1 MMIAMLPMAAM
12 AQYQLPDPGFED
24 WNGAPFDGVAQPT
37 YWHYSNVT
45 QMGFKFNFAHP
56 GTAGRNGGSCI
67 YVEDQAMKVAGIDGG
82 TSPGYVAL
90 GQPWAYVPGLTQI
103 SSSTA
108 GTVGGIAWTHRPDT
122 VTLWVKRSGNN
133 WNKENYNIVFYMW
146 KGTAHGNAYPSDAGC
161 TTYDRDDEESDIRI
175 DLDANTCGTV
185 TAGEEIGEALWYEK
199 KLINDWV
206 QIKVPVFYKS
216 SEVPEKCNLIL
227 SAGNYPAGKSTAGF
241 YAGNGLYVDDVEL
254 IYASTIQKLY
264 IGNKEWKGF
273 DPNSSEVQTYSLGA
287 GVTTIPDIY
296 AVRGIGTE
304 TNCNG
309 LSYNFS
315 GRRLDN
321 NEMTITPGTI
331 DGTPTQITVTA
342 ADGSSTHTYRI
353 QFVSRASTNAKLASI
368 EVNGQSLEDFN
379 AYINNYT
386 YTLPYKTTATP
397 VVTASAQDANA
408 QVTITQPTG
417 VNGQAQIHVV
427 AQDGVAQ
434 QNYTVQF
441 SVASLT
447 DVTLQDILVDGV
459 SLEGFSPNKSN
470 YTLRLPVS
478 ATTAPTITPVS
489 AYEPGEQTI
498 QILNNTLSGGC
509 QIQVSI
515 PGTSLTKTYKITYK
529 QEASSNRYL
538 QSLLLDGEEIA
549 GWNPTKANYSIL
561 LPQGTQTAPVITYV
575 AGDGEQTITLTENG
589 LNAVST
595 VQVVAGNGDSWTYSI
610 DIRVEQSENASLQ
623 MIYLNGEALE
633 DFDPAKLVY
642 KQVLESLPAPTI
654 TVDKGDS
661 LQQVLIVQAT
671 GYGRAQINVTAEAG
685 NSQTYVV
692 RFIRADEVEPVVPDA
707 PTDTVPLSSEAR
719 LSAIYLDGV
728 ALAGFDKDVF
738 AYTVEHLTG
747 LPVVSVE
754 TMEAVSSVET
764 YLGSLDANTDIVVTS
779 RDGQHTATYRLLLRA
794 ERTNDATLEELAV
807 ETYGIDFDP
816 EVTHYTVNVP
826 KGEPFPA
833 CTARR
838 GNRYQTVTTIT
849 RTDCHR
855 QVVTYQVVSGDSTQ
869 TKEYVIEMGQTI
881 TQPNELRS
889 LVVDG
894 YGALTLTG
902 GDQTWDIPLE
912 WGATGVHVQ
921 YTKNYDEQLVLV
933 AEGGLLQ
940 PTVIT
945 VVSGKEGEANTTYT
959 LRPVLA
965 ESDPA
970 CLTRLMANGTDV
982 PHFDPNVFSYVLPI
996 TDIPTITWQVQNADV
1011 EVETLEQDSKHVS
1024 IQTSYGSYLHTYQVY
1039 FYYTDDVIPTD
1050 FTDWVPTKYNNAQK
1064 PRGWMVP
1071 ADAVRSGSGYTT
1083 GNEVTRDGTDVVKMS
1098 SVFSWN
1104 TIAGTVPAIMTI
1116 GTLHMNLRGFGTSN
1130 SSIDGG
1136 IPFRNTP
1143 DMFTLGFKPTE
1154 STRVNNGRFIVSTYG
1169 NGSWTENVANLNY
1182 TDLNNWRDVTLPLT
1196 YNSLI
1201 DSLNIT
1207 INGMHSDNMD
1217 DYAGTAFDQQHTE
1230 MYIRNLRIGYSSA
1243 IDHILVA
1250 GQNVPGATNMNVTLA
1265 SSELVGRPTLDIVG
1279 QVADQMP
1286 VLTWGTEIDRVR
1298 NVQIRN
1304 YAEDN
1309 SYTDYTLAI
1318 TRPVSTLCDTA
1329 YIRRNGDDIVA
1340 AATSPYAHVSFVRTD
1355 SSYQVVVTAEN
1366 GTEKRF
1372 DCLLTPCV
1380 ETKDTVAE
1388 LPFVQ
1393 PQDTLSA
1400 DTTRYALSTV
1410 NTLEMITLGGVDYAG
1425 FSPTNYDY
1433 EIKTQETEL
1442 DYRKMEAGQRVYR
1455 KQITAG
1461 LIDYHYL
1468 YSYAE
1473 NGQMVTYVVRL
1484 NHKVVSTDATL
1495 QMILVN
1501 GEEMVGFDAD
1511 KAFYQIELPAGSAM
1525 PSVLAQT
1532 HNEEANV
1539 QEQHTTQTVGTTTVV
1554 TYIFTVT
1561 AEDDVTKRDYTVVVL
1576 IAAKPS
1582 SLLDMIYINGD
1593 SVANFQ
1599 PGIFYYTHKLAAG
1612 ELLRTATVDKGESAQ
1627 QVETYIEADTVRL
1640 VVTAS
1645 DLGQSEYKVVIQ
1657 HTSSPIGHLEMIYV
1671 DGVELPGFRPDE
1683 DRSYDVVL
1691 PLGTTEMP
1699 TITWTLAEEH
1709 ETVETDT
1716 VGSLESGCHLQITV
1730 TSQDGETIHTYELI
1744 LTVARSTEAH
1754 LSDLRV
1760 KGVTIAG
1767 FDSNETEY
1775 TLRYPAGSTADDFVR
1790 AEDITA
1796 VPVDA
1801 QATVTIEVV
1810 ENGEIRICVT
1820 AEDQKTR
1827 LYYIISQEIDL
1838 DNNALLRD
1846 LQVNGETID
1855 GFSPMVFNYIYKVD
1869 NTGSVALPGGFI
1881 EAEPM
1886 VSTSEVWIT
1895 WPDMESRNMQ
1905 VGDTLQ
1911 VHCLAED
1918 GETEQI
1924 YSIVVVFGP
1933 EKTIPPTPDVCRL
1946 IPIPGTRTFKAV
1958 TIRNNTHCYIYNI
1971 RGEMIWNS
1979 TSVDKTG
1986 IPVANPMH
1994 VTVVQDA
2001 YGQDVLVTA
2010 DERANGAVTCEL
2022 PVGEVLFAVF
2032 FTNVNEV
2039 KRKIEKGQKIMLL
2052 P

>member
-1 MMIAMLPMAAM
+1 MVAM

-24 WNGAPFDGVAQPT
+24 WSGATFDNVAQPK

-67 YVEDQAMKVAGIDGG
+67 YVEDQAMKVMGIDGG

-90 GQPWAYVPGLTQI
+90 GQPWAYVPGLDKI

-108 GTVGGIAWTHRPDT
+108 GTIGGIAWTQRPDT
-122 VTLWVKRSGNN
+122 LTLWVKRTGNN
-133 WNKENYNIVFYMW
+133 WDKENYNIVFYMW

-273 DPNSSEVQTYSLGA
+273 DPNSTEVQTYSLGA

-296 AVRGIGTE
+296 AVRGIGKE

-315 GRRLDN
+315 GRRLDS
-321 NEMTITPGTI
+321 NEMTITPGTV

-342 ADGSSTHTYRI
+342 ADGSSTHTYLI

-368 EVNGQSLEDFN
+368 EVNGQPLEDFN

-386 YTLPYKTTATP
+386 YSLPYKTTAIP

-408 QVTITQPTG
+408 QVIITQPTG

-441 SVASLT
+441 CVASLT

-470 YTLRLPVS
+470 YTLRLPVT
-478 ATTAPTITPVS
+478 ATTPPTITPVS

-498 QILNNTLSGGC
+498 HILSNTLIGGC

-515 PGTSLTKTYKITYK
+515 PGTGLTKTYKITYK

-538 QSLLLDGEEIA
+538 QSLLLNGEEIN
-549 GWNPTKANYSIL
+549 GWNPTKANYSIV
-561 LPQGTQTAPVITYV
+561 LPQGTQTAPTITYV
-575 AGDGEQTITLTENG
+575 AGDNEQTITLTENG
-589 LNAVST
+589 LNALST

-623 MIYLNGEALE
+623 MIYLDGEALA
-633 DFDPAKLVY
+633 DFNPTTLVY

-692 RFIRADEVEPVVPDA
+692 RFIRADEVEPLVPDA
-707 PTDTVPLSSEAR
+707 PTDTVALSDEAR
-719 LSAIYLDGV
+719 LKAIYLDGV
-728 ALAGFDKDVF
+728 ALSGFDKDVYT
-738 AYTVEHLTG
+738 YTVEHLTS

-794 ERTNDATLEELAV
+794 ERTSDATLEELAV

-816 EVTHYTVNVP
+816 AVTHYTVTVP

-833 CTARR
+833 CTSRR
-838 GNRYQTVTTIT
+838 GNRYQTVTTTT
-849 RTDCHR
+849 RTDCR
-855 QVVTYQVVSGDSTQ
+855 KQVVTCRVVSADSTQ
-869 TKEYVIEMGQTI
+869 TTEYVIEMGEPI
-881 TQPNELRS
+881 TQKNELRS

-902 GDQTWDIPLE
+902 GDQSWDIPLE
-912 WGATGVHVQ
+912 WGATGMHVQ
-921 YTKNYDEQLVLV
+921 YVKNYDEQLVLV

-982 PHFDPNVFSYVLPI
+982 PHFNPNTFSYVLPI
-996 TDIPTITWQVQNADV
+996 TDIPTFTWQTQNAEV
-1011 EVETLEQDSKHVS
+1011 EVETLEQDSKHVT
-1024 IQTSYGSYLHTYQVY
+1024 IRTGYGSYLHTYQVY
-1039 FYYTDDVIPTD
+1039 FYYTNDVIPTD
-1050 FTDWVPTKYNNAQK
+1050 FTDWVPTVYNSAQK
-1064 PRGWMVP
+1064 PRGWMIP
-1071 ADAVRSGSGYTT
+1071 ADAVKSGSGYTT
-1083 GNEVTRDGTDVVKMS
+1083 GNEVTREGSDVVKMRS
-1098 SVFSWN
+1098 IFSWN

-1116 GTLHMNLRGFGTSN
+1116 GTLHMNLRGFGSSN

-1154 STRVNNGRFIVSTYG
+1154 NTRVDNGRFVVSTYSKSG
-1169 NGSWTENVANLNY
+1169 WTENVANLNY
-1182 TDLNNWRDVTLPLT
+1182 TELNNWRDVTLPIT
-1196 YNSLI
+1196 YSSLI

-1207 INGMHSDNMD
+1207 INGMYSDNMD

-1230 MYIRNLRIGYSSA
+1230 MYVRNLRIGYSSA

-1250 GQNVPGATNMNVTLA
+1250 GQNVTGATNMSVTLA
-1265 SSELVGRPTLDIVG
+1265 SSETVGKPVLDFVG

-1286 VLTWGTEIDRVR
+1286 VVTWGNEVNRVR

-1329 YIRRNGDDIVA
+1329 YVRRSGDDIVA
-1340 AATSPYAHVSFVRTD
+1340 AATSPYARVTFVRTD

-1366 GTEKRF
+1366 GTEKHF

-1380 ETKDTVAE
+1380 ETNDTVVE
-1388 LPFVQ
+1388 LPFIQ

-1400 DTTRYALSTV
+1400 DTMHYALSSV
-1410 NTLEMITLGGVDYAG
+1410 NTLEMITLGGEDYAE

-1433 EIKTQETEL
+1433 EIKTQETVL
-1442 DYRKMEAGQRVYR
+1442 DYRKMEAGQHVYR

-1468 YSYAE
+1468 YCYAE
-1473 NGQMVTYVVRL
+1473 NGRMATYVVRL
-1484 NHKVVSTDATL
+1484 NHKVESTDASL

-1501 GEEMVGFDAD
+1501 GEELAGFDAN
-1511 KAFYQIELPAGSAM
+1511 KSFYQIELPAGSGM
-1525 PSVLAQT
+1525 PFVLAQT
-1532 HNEEANV
+1532 HHEEADV
-1539 QEQHTTQTVGTTTVV
+1539 EEQHTTQMVGTTTVV
-1554 TYIFTVT
+1554 TYTFTVT

-1576 IAAKPS
+1576 IAAKPGS
-1582 SLLDMIYINGD
+1582 MLDMIYINGD

-1599 PGIFYYTHKLAAG
+1599 PGIFNYTHKLAAG
-1612 ELLRTATVDKGESAQ
+1612 EMLRSATVDKGESAQ
-1627 QVETYIEADTVRL
+1627 QVETRIEEDTVRF
-1640 VVTAS
+1640 VVTAT
-1645 DLGQSEYKVVIQ
+1645 DLTQSTYTVRIQ
-1657 HTSSPIGHLEMIYV
+1657 HTPSPVGHLEMIYV
-1671 DGVELPGFRPDE
+1671 DGEELVGFRPDE

-1699 TITWTLAEEH
+1699 LVTWKLAEEH
-1709 ETVETDT
+1709 ETVETET
-1716 VGSLESGCHLQITV
+1716 VGSLATGCHLQITV
-1730 TSQDGETIHTYELI
+1730 TSQDGETSYTYELV

-1760 KGVTIAG
+1760 KGQTIVG

-1801 QATVTIEVV
+1801 QATVTIEMV
-1810 ENGEIRICVT
+1810 EGGEIRICVM

-1827 LYYIISQEIDL
+1827 LYYIINQEVDL
-1838 DNNALLRD
+1838 DDNALLSD
-1846 LQVNGETID
+1846 LLVNGETID
-1855 GFSPMVFNYIYKVD
+1855 GFSPVVFNYIYKVE

-1911 VHCLAED
+1911 VHCMAED

-1924 YSIVVVFGP
+1924 YNIVVIFGP

-1958 TIRNNTHCYIYNI
+1958 TIRNNTHCYIYNV

-1979 TSVDKTG
+1979 TSVDKIG

-2022 PVGEVLFAVF
+2022 PTGEVLFAVF
-2032 FTNVNEV
+2032 FTNVKEV
-2039 KRKIEKGQKIMLL
+2039 KRKIEKGQKILLL